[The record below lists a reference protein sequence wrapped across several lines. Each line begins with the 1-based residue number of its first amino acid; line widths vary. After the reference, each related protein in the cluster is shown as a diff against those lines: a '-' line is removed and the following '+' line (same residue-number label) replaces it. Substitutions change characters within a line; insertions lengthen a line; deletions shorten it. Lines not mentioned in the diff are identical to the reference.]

1 MAGYQGKN
9 ETGFPPHNVYKIQ
22 FRIKYLNVKS
32 KTKTFLE
39 ERTAVGKDFLRNK
52 KSWLGKICK
61 FNYLKIKSVH

>member
-1 MAGYQGKN
+1 MAAYQGKN

-39 ERTAVGKDFLRNK
+39 EKTAVGKDFLRNK
-52 KSWLGKICK
+52 KS
-61 FNYLKIKSVH
+61 